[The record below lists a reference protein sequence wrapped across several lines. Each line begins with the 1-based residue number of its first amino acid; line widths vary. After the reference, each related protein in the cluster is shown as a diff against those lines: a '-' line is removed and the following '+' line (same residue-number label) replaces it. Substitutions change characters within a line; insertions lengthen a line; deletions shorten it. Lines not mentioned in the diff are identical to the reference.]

1 MRRKN
6 NKEITEFLNNK
17 LSNYSKYLLI
27 FGVIVVAISL
37 IRNVIKVI
45 DIRNRIKEEEKKVEV
60 LKKEKEELERKVA
73 EAESDVYIEKQ
84 LRDKLGLAKEGEIVL
99 ILPEDEIL
107 RKIAPVTK
115 EEEDYLPD
123 FTWKKWLKLFL

>member
-6 NKEITEFLNNK
+6 NQEITDFFKRK
-17 LSNYSKYLLI
+17 LSDYSKYLLI
-27 FGVIVVAISL
+27 FGVIIVAISL
-37 IRNVIKVI
+37 VRNIIRTI

-60 LKKEKEELERKVA
+60 LQKEKEELGKKVV
-73 EAESDVYIEKQ
+73 EAESDAYIEKQ

-107 RKIAPVTK
+107 RKIAPIIN
-115 EEEDYLPD
+115 EEEDLLPD
-123 FTWKKWLKLFL
+123 PTWKKWFKLFY

>member
-6 NKEITEFLNNK
+6 NQEITDIIKEK

-27 FGVIVVAISL
+27 LGVIIVAISL
-37 IRNVIKVI
+37 IRNILKAI
-45 DIRNRIKEEEKKVEV
+45 NIRNRIKEEEREVEV
-60 LKKEKEELERKVA
+60 LKKEKEELEKKVA
-73 EAESDVYIEKQ
+73 EAESDAYIEKQ

-107 RKIAPVTK
+107 RKIAPVVQ
-115 EEEDYLPD
+115 EEEDFLPD
-123 FTWKKWLKLFL
+123 PTWKKWFKLFI